1 MSIKEWHSEQQA
13 EKLAKLNERLGKA
26 EERKEEILNSIRD
39 KARQESDKMNENH
52 FIMSLKKENLKIDI
66 NDKITETV
74 QRRRQILNTIK
85 TRQEDRAAREEAA
98 EKRRKQI
105 REESRDMFLAKTQKL
120 AKAQARKQRIL

>member
-1 MSIKEWHSEQQA
+1 M
-13 EKLAKLNERLGKA
+13 LFFERTFEGVIVLDDLLHNFAG
-26 EERKEEILNSIRD
+26 RPV
-39 KARQESDKMNENH
+39 
-52 FIMSLKKENLKIDI
+52 IDI

-105 REESRDMFLAKTQKL
+105 REESRDKFLAKTQKL